1 MNFMHLWALG
11 IGAAAIAGPVLV
23 HWLTKPRPVSYPLA
37 TFRFLREV
45 LDEKRAKDRLRDWL
59 VLLLRTLAIGL
70 LAMAL
75 ARPWLDQSN
84 TIREIPQ
91 EATARVIV
99 LDISQSMG
107 TNVGGSNYLQRA
119 QAIAIRYLESSTDLH
134 ANVVLAGAK
143 PRSEFATVSTNMS
156 ALKDFVRTADV
167 VHEAANVKAAMLLA
181 NSMLTKSSGKKL
193 ELVVVSDFQRSNWSN
208 LYLNEIDKEI
218 RVQLESVSM
227 PNVGNIAISRCQPKA
242 RVTAGNEYVI
252 EVDVANFS
260 DEDVSIPLSL
270 ELGNQSSEV
279 RAAVKAQSTETFN
292 IRQTAPSPQWLSGWA
307 TLKKHVDALASDNA
321 RPISLRIEKSPRI
334 ALLQRSN
341 GINAS
346 NEGSFY
352 LEQALQVV
360 LDDTQADSRLMQI
373 AIDEQPNYDWLDADI
388 YLLNKPGALDSEL
401 TKFMAERL
409 RNGKSLVYCASSI
422 VDGMNLEQLSRQLGS
437 SYSPPVEFL
446 ESSASRSELGVRN
459 LRQRVAPFA
468 LFGDSAMATF
478 QTVQI
483 GTGLESRL
491 REGGLKDQILGEL
504 TDGSAWLTKSACDAG
519 QIAIINT
526 DLDRSNWATQPS
538 FVPFLG
544 ELVQSLLVTKG
555 SKQEPW
561 SGVPMVQM
569 IEGVSKDAKLRF
581 DTLDTRS
588 ELAVENG
595 QWEWSTEQACWI
607 WSWNDPTGP
616 GNYALRAAGEV
627 AHAVSI
633 STPSS
638 ESDTKSLDASL
649 LQGRL
654 AGARAIAVK
663 DLQSSQSGQEEWWTW
678 LILACTFGM
687 LAEIVTLRLFSA

>member
-1 MNFMHLWALG
+1 
-11 IGAAAIAGPVLV
+11 
-23 HWLTKPRPVSYPLA
+23 
-37 TFRFLREV
+37 
-45 LDEKRAKDRLRDWL
+45 
-59 VLLLRTLAIGL
+59 
-70 LAMAL
+70 
-75 ARPWLDQSN
+75 
-84 TIREIPQ
+84 
-91 EATARVIV
+91 
-99 LDISQSMG
+99 
-107 TNVGGSNYLQRA
+107 
-119 QAIAIRYLESSTDLH
+119 
-134 ANVVLAGAK
+134 
-143 PRSEFATVSTNMS
+143 
-156 ALKDFVRTADV
+156 
-167 VHEAANVKAAMLLA
+167 
-181 NSMLTKSSGKKL
+181 
-193 ELVVVSDFQRSNWSN
+193 
-208 LYLNEIDKEI
+208 
-218 RVQLESVSM
+218 
-227 PNVGNIAISRCQPKA
+227 
-242 RVTAGNEYVI
+242 
-252 EVDVANFS
+252 
-260 DEDVSIPLSL
+260 
-270 ELGNQSSEV
+270 
-279 RAAVKAQSTETFN
+279 
-292 IRQTAPSPQWLSGWA
+292 
-307 TLKKHVDALASDNA
+307 
-321 RPISLRIEKSPRI
+321 
-334 ALLQRSN
+334 
-341 GINAS
+341 
-346 NEGSFY
+346 
-352 LEQALQVV
+352 
-360 LDDTQADSRLMQI
+360 
-373 AIDEQPNYDWLDADI
+373 
-388 YLLNKPGALDSEL
+388 
-401 TKFMAERL
+401 
-409 RNGKSLVYCASSI
+409 LVYFASSI

-468 LFGDSAMATF
+468 LFGDTAAANF

-504 TDGSAWLTKSACDAG
+504 TDGSAWLTMSACDAG
-519 QIAIINT
+519 QISIINT

-555 SKQEPW
+555 SKQEAW

-569 IEGVSKDAKLRF
+569 VEGVSKDAKLRF

-595 QWEWSTEQACWI
+595 QWDWSTEQACWM

-663 DLQSSQSGQEEWWTW
+663 DLQSSQSGQQEWWTW